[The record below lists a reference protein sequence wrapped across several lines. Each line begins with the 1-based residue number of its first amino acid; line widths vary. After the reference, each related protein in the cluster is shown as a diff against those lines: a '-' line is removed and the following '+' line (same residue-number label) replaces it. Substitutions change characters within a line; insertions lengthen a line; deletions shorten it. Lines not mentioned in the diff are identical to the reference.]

1 MPGTKFAPTYATGR
15 FQAFATALPREAD
28 RPPPGSQGDDFVAQ
42 RFLDDGRLRPL
53 ASCVKGNV
61 LRNGGDS
68 RPPAPSES
76 EVLVGLSPGCA
87 EDSVLAGSQTLCAA
101 RLNAIGNAVRAPS
114 AVLFLTLLPRSPP
127 QIHWPATP
135 VILPPQ

>member
-1 MPGTKFAPTYATGR
+1 MKFTTACATGR
-15 FQAFATALPREAD
+15 SLAFAAAWPRPAD
-28 RPPPGSQGDDFVAQ
+28 WPPLGCQGGDSVTR
-42 RFLDDGRLRPL
+42 RFRDDGRLRPL

-101 RLNAIGNAVRAPS
+101 RLNAIGRAMHVPS
-114 AVLFLTLLPRSPP
+114 VVLFLTLLPRSPP